1 MVVVIVVVTV
11 ALAAAWHTPSG
22 SPLIARPRKASSVY
36 VCVCMSSLSVFLSSS
51 FGEQG
56 TERGTQNRY
65 RVGASRIIT
74 VTRVPR
80 PKFSVRKLRTA

>member
-22 SPLIARPRKASSVY
+22 SPLIARPRKASSVC
-36 VCVCMSSLSVFLSSS
+36 VCVSSLSVFLSSS

-65 RVGASRIIT
+65 RVGALRIIT